1 MNKANWTEGSLK
13 NTLSQNKI
21 VYVIFTKKN
30 GEKRNMRCTLHENEL
45 PNTFTESKEK
55 QTNPEV
61 CVVWDLDK
69 KAWRSFRYDSIESV
83 TLNEE
88 LQMI

>member
-13 NTLSQNKI
+13 NTLLQNKI

-30 GEKRNMRCTLHENEL
+30 GEKRNMRCTLHENVI
-45 PNTFTESKEK
+45 PNIVSSNTEK

-83 TLNEE
+83 TLDEE